1 MNHQGGALMNSTPL
15 PKENNQ
21 NSKIEVELKR
31 MMDSYG
37 NEILRIA
44 YMYLKDLQR
53 AEDAFQEVFLKVYQ
67 KYESFNS
74 NSSEKTW
81 ITRIT
86 INVCKD
92 ILRSSWIKKV
102 LLFDNYEIEKTSPS
116 IDNEVIQLEENEYL
130 FSQILSL
137 PSVFKDVIIL
147 YYYQE
152 FNTRELSKI
161 LGVPEGTIRSRLHRA
176 RELLKDN
183 IKERIGYSG

>member
-1 MNHQGGALMNSTPL
+1 MNSTPL